1 MLAENERKGGYYPS
15 RLPSFLGFAVR
26 PLGCL
31 KALPSVLLVSPLRGY
46 AASAQPPGSRRERP
60 AMSQLRKFNY
70 EEASAILL
78 ARAHSARRPKRLL
91 AWVQNLLAASLHHYQ
106 LQLTKVQKP
115 AVLLLTKA
123 TTIAYTKRTL

>member
-46 AASAQPPGSRRERP
+46 AFKLVPVLCLCLRRRAIQVHFALSPVAMAIQTQERQQRF
-60 AMSQLRKFNY
+60 AF
-70 EEASAILL
+70 
-78 ARAHSARRPKRLL
+78 
-91 AWVQNLLAASLHHYQ
+91 
-106 LQLTKVQKP
+106 
-115 AVLLLTKA
+115 
-123 TTIAYTKRTL
+123 